1 MTRPKA
7 YITRRIP
14 QPTIDIVAAANDYA
28 IWDSEDQ
35 AVPHIGSATVT
46 TRTRMATIA
55 ATNLV
60 HCGLNMLIVQRD
72 KRHEMRL
79 SCLLSRVSN
88 DHLGPS
94 ELVVALTEQPA
105 SNPINPEVL
114 EQ

>member
-14 QPTIDIVAAANDYA
+14 QPAIDIVAAAGDYT
-28 IWDSEDQ
+28 IWDSKDQ

-46 TRTRMATIA
+46 ARTRMATIA

-60 HCGLNMLIVQRD
+60 A
-72 KRHEMRL
+72 
-79 SCLLSRVSN
+79 
-88 DHLGPS
+88 
-94 ELVVALTEQPA
+94 ALTGQSAPH
-105 SNPINPEVL
+105 PINPEVL